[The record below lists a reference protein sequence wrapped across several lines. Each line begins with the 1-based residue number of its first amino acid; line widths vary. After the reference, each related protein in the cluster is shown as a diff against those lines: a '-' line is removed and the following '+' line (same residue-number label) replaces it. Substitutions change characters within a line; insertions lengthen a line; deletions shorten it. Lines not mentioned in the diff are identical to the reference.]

1 MQRMD
6 IDIMEMMKEVKTIL
20 IVDDDR
26 MNLVTARKL
35 LMEEFKVVGVNSGK
49 LAFKY
54 LEKHTP
60 DLILLDIF
68 MPVIGGFEIMHI
80 LQEHKE
86 WRKIPVI
93 FLTADRKTE
102 TETECFRLGA
112 NDFITKPFEPRIM
125 INRIRRTLELDGY
138 RRQLQLQLDKKTRE
152 VELVTIQAITTV
164 ANTID
169 AKDDYTKGHSL
180 RVAYYSKALARRV
193 GWADEEVQNVHY
205 TALLHDI
212 GKIGV
217 PDSVLNKPFK
227 LTNVEFDLIKNHTTM
242 GAEILKDIKMFPNVS
257 VGARYHH
264 ERYDG
269 RGYPDGLKGEEIPLV
284 ARLIGI
290 VDSYDAMTS
299 NRVYR
304 RRLQDEMVRQ
314 ELLKG
319 KGTQFDPFLVEE
331 FMQLLEEGSL
341 QQNIPEEDAAMPI
354 FDSNKIYG
362 GVAREDMGLS
372 SRFDYLTGLLCREE
386 GEKEITESLRNGS
399 GCIMMIDLNHFR
411 QLNETCGHLAGDH
424 VLKVTADLLKELSEK
439 DIACRMGS
447 DEFLYYVEGISR
459 QEEAAAKAEQILEA
473 FDVRKKENEIM
484 QDISLS
490 IGISLFGIDGGDLE
504 ELVRKADKALYHL
517 RQSGMEGSYLFYQSA
532 NTGKTLEQSRTDLI
546 RLVDMMQNRETY
558 RGAFQIDYEEFGRV
572 YNFVQHFSQ
581 RNHQAM
587 QLILFTLFSA
597 DGSDIR
603 IEQME
608 KAMQCMEQSIAKSLR
623 GVDVGTRYS
632 SSQFLVVL
640 VGTERSDI
648 HIVMDRI
655 VQNYF
660 KLYGKRD
667 ITVSYDI
674 ANCNNDGSGDGSLD
688 EISSGSVGIDNVRS
702 DRIMTGRA
710 EQPMA

>member
-1 MQRMD
+1 MD
-6 IDIMEMMKEVKTIL
+6 IIEMIKEVKTIL

-68 MPVIGGFEIMHI
+68 MPEIGGFEVMKV

-102 TETECFRLGA
+102 TEAECFRLGA

-138 RRQLQLQLDKKTRE
+138 RRQLQIQLDKKTRE
-152 VELVTIQAITTV
+152 VELVTLQAITTV

-169 AKDDYTKGHSL
+169 AKDDYTKGHSF
-180 RVAYYSKALARRV
+180 RVAYYSKALAAKV
-193 GWADEEVQNVHY
+193 GWSDEEVQNIHY
-205 TALLHDI
+205 IALLHDI

-227 LTNVEFDLIKNHTTM
+227 LTNVEFDLIKNHTIM
-242 GAEILKDIKMFPNVS
+242 GAEILKDIKMFPDVS

-269 RGYPDGLKGEEIPLV
+269 RGYPDGLRGEEIPLV

-304 RRLQDEMVRQ
+304 RRLQDEIVKQ
-314 ELLKG
+314 ELIKG
-319 KGTQFDPFLVEE
+319 KGTQFDPYLVEE
-331 FMQLLEEGSL
+331 FMQLLEEGNI
-341 QQNIPEEDAAMPI
+341 QQNIPEEDMVMPI
-354 FDSNKIYG
+354 FGSNKIYG
-362 GVAREDMGLS
+362 GVTGTQDGLDS
-372 SRFDYLTGLLCREE
+372 KLDYLTGLLCREE

-399 GCIMMIDLNHFR
+399 GCVMMIDLNHFR
-411 QLNETCGHLAGDH
+411 QLNETYGHLAGDH

-439 DIACRMGS
+439 DIVCRTGG
-447 DEFLYYVEGISR
+447 DEFLYYVEGING
-459 QEEAAAKAEQILEA
+459 QDEAAQKAEQILEA
-473 FDVRKKENEIM
+473 FDARKKGVGIM
-484 QDISLS
+484 QDITLA
-490 IGISLFGIDGGDLE
+490 IGISLFGTDGGDFE
-504 ELVRKADKALYHL
+504 ELARKADKALYHIK
-517 RQSGMEGSYLFYQSA
+517 QSGTQGGYLFYQGTNMA
-532 NTGKTLEQSRTDLI
+532 KTLEQSKADLH
-546 RLVDMMQNRETY
+546 RLVDIVQNRERY
-558 RGAFQIDYEEFGRV
+558 QGAFQIDYEEFGRV
-572 YNFVQHFSQ
+572 YDFVQHISQ
-581 RNHQAM
+581 RNRQAV

-603 IEQME
+603 LEQME
-608 KAMQCMEQSIAKSLR
+608 KAMQCMEQSIIKSLR

-632 SSQFLVVL
+632 SSQFLVIL
-640 VGTERSDI
+640 VGMERSDI
-648 HIVMDRI
+648 HIVTDRI

-674 ANCNNDGSGDGSLD
+674 ANLD
-688 EISSGSVGIDNVRS
+688 IAGEP
-702 DRIMTGRA
+702 TA
-710 EQPMA
+710 